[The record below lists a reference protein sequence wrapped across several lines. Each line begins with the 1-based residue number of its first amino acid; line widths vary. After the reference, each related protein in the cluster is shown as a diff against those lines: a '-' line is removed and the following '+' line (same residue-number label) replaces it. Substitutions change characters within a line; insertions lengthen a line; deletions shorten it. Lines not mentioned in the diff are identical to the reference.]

1 MILGFALCL
10 NQAHCSIEYFSG
22 MTADVKCALADT
34 EWRWGGAGACFTSQI
49 SESPK
54 APWEYQ
60 LSVPIQKHSGWK
72 QRISYTC
79 TSVAGQPGL
88 DLARQ
93 CFWTE
98 GISYMFDCWVIKT
111 VGPCVSTTSL
121 DMFSW
126 QQSEALVE
134 NQWSLSKSSHPLQ
147 ETTQLCSKE
156 YRYRKGGD
164 DATTWLICH
173 TGDERNSSNISEH
186 PKSYIYLPPPQ

>member
-10 NQAHCSIEYFSG
+10 NQAHCSGRIFLRH
-22 MTADVKCALADT
+22 DF
-34 EWRWGGAGACFTSQI
+34 WREVCLSRYRVEMGWGWSVLHFPDLRKPKGPLGI
-49 SESPK
+49 SAFCSHPK
-54 APWEYQ
+54 AQW
-60 LSVPIQKHSGWK
+60 LKTTHFLH
-72 QRISYTC
+72 C

-98 GISYMFDCWVIKT
+98 GISYMFDCWAIRT
-111 VGPCVSTTSL
+111 VGPCVSTSL

-126 QQSEALVE
+126 QQSKALVE

-156 YRYRKGGD
+156 YRYRKGRD

-173 TGDERNSSNISEH
+173 TGDERDSSNTSEH